1 MKKSNI
7 PEDQL
12 EIIRYRNM
20 LFRLYYAFSDYR
32 DMIIENGGSDPEGW
46 EMDKDLETL
55 IRLEDRFV
63 DHWGISVRAINVL
76 RSHGCDTY
84 MDVVQLTEK
93 ELKETPACGKKTLN
107 EIKELLAEYGLEL
120 GMDVSEYKR
129 VRWIACLPNKSL
141 AKK

>member
-1 MKKSNI
+1 MINNS
-7 PEDQL
+7 E
-12 EIIRYRNM
+12 EEYEHSRYRNM
-20 LFRLYYAFSDYR
+20 LFRLYNAFFDYR
-32 DMIIENGGSDPEGW
+32 DMIIKNGGSDPEGW

-120 GMDVSEYKR
+120 GMDVSEYKKN
-129 VRWIACLPNKSL
+129 RWFAYLPNESL

>member
-1 MKKSNI
+1 MINI
-7 PEDQL
+7 PEEEKEL
-12 EIIRYRNM
+12 YRYRNM
-20 LFRLYYAFSDYR
+20 LFQLYWEFVEYR
-32 DMIIENGGSDPEGW
+32 ELLAQEGISDPKGW

-76 RSHGCDTY
+76 RSHGCDTF

-120 GMDVSEYKR
+120 GMDVSEYKKI
-129 VRWIACLPNKSL
+129 RWIEYLPNKSL

>member
-1 MKKSNI
+1 MINI
-7 PEDQL
+7 SEEEKEL
-12 EIIRYRNM
+12 YRYRNM
-20 LFRLYYAFSDYR
+20 LFQLYWEFVEYR
-32 DMIIENGGSDPEGW
+32 ELLAQEGISDPKGW

-55 IRLEDRFV
+55 IRLENRFV

-120 GMDVSEYKR
+120 GMDVSEYKKI
-129 VRWIACLPNKSL
+129 RWIEYLPNKSL

>member
-1 MKKSNI
+1 MINI
-7 PEDQL
+7 SEEEKEL
-12 EIIRYRNM
+12 YRYRNM
-20 LFRLYYAFSDYR
+20 LFQLYWEFVEYR
-32 DMIIENGGSDPEGW
+32 ELLAQEGISDPKGW

-120 GMDVSEYKR
+120 GMDVSEYKKI
-129 VRWIACLPNKSL
+129 RWIEYLPNKSL

>member
-1 MKKSNI
+1 MIKI
-7 PEDQL
+7 PEEQIDFF
-12 EIIRYRNM
+12 RYRNM
-20 LFRLYYAFSDYR
+20 LFNLYSQFLQYR
-32 DMIIENGGSDPEGW
+32 EMIKENGGGDPEGW

-76 RSHGCDTY
+76 RSHGCDTF

-120 GMDVSEYKR
+120 GMDVSEYKKI
-129 VRWIACLPNKSL
+129 RWIEYLPNKSL

>member
-1 MKKSNI
+1 MINNS
-7 PEDQL
+7 E
-12 EIIRYRNM
+12 EEYEHSRYRNM
-20 LFRLYYAFSDYR
+20 LFQLYWEFVEYR
-32 DMIIENGGSDPEGW
+32 ELLAQEGISDPKGW

-120 GMDVSEYKR
+120 GMDVSEYKKI
-129 VRWIACLPNKSL
+129 RWIEYLPNKSL

>member
-1 MKKSNI
+1 
-7 PEDQL
+7 
-12 EIIRYRNM
+12 
-20 LFRLYYAFSDYR
+20 
-32 DMIIENGGSDPEGW
+32 
-46 EMDKDLETL
+46 MDKDLETL

-129 VRWIACLPNKSL
+129 IRWIACLPNKSL